1 MYVTMLH
8 NTLKEG
14 WKLLLEEFDPS
25 ETAIFN
31 PSQVFTPVEGMPKVA
46 VSCFSFVTFERML
59 ALFPDAYRIAE
70 MKCASQRFPVYKVRY
85 RDVELALYMSGV
97 GAPQCVGAQEE
108 IYALGAQC
116 LVLFGTCGVL
126 DRSIGD
132 CAVILPTSA
141 MRDEGTSYHYAP
153 PSDEIAVNAH
163 HTRLFLDL
171 MQEMHLPCVTGKC
184 WTTDS
189 MYRETRQK
197 TARRKKA
204 GCICVDMEC
213 ASVAAVA
220 QFRGK
225 EALHFFYAA
234 DNLDSAVW
242 EERSLSNFANLDAK
256 DRVAAIALEA
266 ARRITLNMTI
276 PGS

>member
-1 MYVTMLH
+1 ML
-8 NTLKEG
+8 LQ
-14 WKLLLEEFDPS
+14 EFDPA
-25 ETAIFN
+25 EAAIFN
-31 PSQVFTPVEGMPKVA
+31 PSMVFQPVEGMPKVA

-59 ALFPDAYRIAE
+59 ALFPEAEIIAE

-97 GAPQCVGAQEE
+97 GAPLCVGNQEE
-108 IYALGAQC
+108 IYALGAEC

-126 DRSIGD
+126 DRNIGD
-132 CAVILPTSA
+132 CAVILPNCA

-153 PSDEIAVNAH
+153 PSDEIAVNACYGE
-163 HTRLFLDL
+163 LFLDL
-171 MQEMHLPCVTGKC
+171 MQELNVPCVTGKC

-189 MYRETRQK
+189 MYRETREK
-197 TARRKKA
+197 TARRKA
-204 GCICVDMEC
+204 SGCVCVDMEC

-234 DNLDSAVW
+234 DNLDSAEW
-242 EERSLSNFANLDAK
+242 DERSLSNFANLEEK
-256 DRVAAIALEA
+256 DRIAMIALEA
-266 ARRITLNMTI
+266 ARRITITKTTA
-276 PGS
+276 